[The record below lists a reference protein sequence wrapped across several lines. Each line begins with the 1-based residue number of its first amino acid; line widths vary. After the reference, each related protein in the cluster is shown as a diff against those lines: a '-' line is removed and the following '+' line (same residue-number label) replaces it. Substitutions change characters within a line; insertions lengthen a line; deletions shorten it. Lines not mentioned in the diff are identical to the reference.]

1 LTLRQALEE
10 LDERSRELVALR
22 YGADLSSRD
31 IGKLVDMTPNAVD
44 VALHRTLGRLR
55 TMLEEPVGPG
65 RLETSAPG
73 SYPKG

>member
-1 LTLRQALEE
+1 
-10 LDERSRELVALR
+10 
-22 YGADLSSRD
+22 
-31 IGKLVDMTPNAVD
+31 MTPNAVD

-55 TMLEEPVGPG
+55 TMLEEPVGTR